1 MELLVLVLIAGLAG
15 YLLAGSRFSKP
26 IDETTEKVG
35 EITGGWFTRAENWVK
50 GLFKRDKKPAQE
62 VIDVETKTASE
73 EAGTIEAAQPA
84 ARQSSRRKTDEDA

>member
-35 EITGGWFTRAENWVK
+35 KTTGGWFTRAENWVK